1 MLMDTENNCFPLKRC
16 CIVFIQHSIFREEAV
31 SFRGFGNSVKA
42 KRHLNAIAC
51 IWVHVS
57 LKLDE
62 CKNTV
67 INTLSDL
74 TCVMM

>member
-16 CIVFIQHSIFREEAV
+16 CIVFIQHSIFHEEAV

-42 KRHLNAIAC
+42 KRRLNAIAC

-74 TCVMM
+74 TRVMT